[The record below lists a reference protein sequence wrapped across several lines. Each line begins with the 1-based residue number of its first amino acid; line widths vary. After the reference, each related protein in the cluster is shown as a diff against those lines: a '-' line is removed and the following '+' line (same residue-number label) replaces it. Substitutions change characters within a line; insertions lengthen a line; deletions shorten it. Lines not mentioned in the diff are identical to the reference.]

1 MVLRKGVITIKTY
14 QDLQA
19 ITSEDERATF
29 IRAAI
34 AEHEGSAAFKIARRA
49 ERYYRHE
56 NPTIMQAQK
65 LLYDFMG
72 RAVPDVY
79 SANNKI
85 PSRFYFYFVTQL
97 VQFLL
102 GNGVSFAQDGTKERL
117 GGARFDIALQD
128 IATKAQNGGVA
139 FGFWNADHLEAFG
152 LAGIDEPSFVPLKD
166 ENTGALRAGIRYWQ
180 VSDDKPMRCTLYEE
194 DGFTEYAQTDDG
206 DNELTII
213 QPKRSYVQIVE
224 RAEVGSEN
232 VLDEYNYPGFPIVP
246 MYNINKM
253 SEIVGGQETIDA
265 YDLMASTM
273 INNIDDGN
281 IIYWILKN
289 CGDMDDVDDAKFLDQ
304 IRRTHVAHPGD
315 GEGEVDAHTVE
326 APFEANETALER
338 LRTQLFDD
346 FMALDVRG
354 IANGAAT
361 ATQIKAAYEPLNA
374 KANKF
379 EQNVTEFILNLLDL
393 LGMADVPTYTRSMIV
408 NKSEEIA
415 TLIQAGQY
423 LSNEYITS
431 KILEVNGD
439 IDKLEEV
446 MAQITAAEVARYPLM
461 EEEEL
466 GEE

>member
-1 MVLRKGVITIKTY
+1 MARK
-14 QDLQA
+14 
-19 ITSEDERATF
+19 
-29 IRAAI
+29 
-34 AEHEGSAAFKIARRA
+34 AEL
-49 ERYYRHE
+49 YYRHE

-102 GNGVSFAQDGTKERL
+102 GNGVSFAQEGTKERL
-117 GGARFDIALQD
+117 GGARFDIAIQEL
-128 IATKAQNGGVA
+128 ATKAQNGGVA
-139 FGFWNADHLEAFG
+139 FGFWNVDHLEAFG

-166 ENTGALRAGIRYWQ
+166 ENTGMLRAGIRYWQ
-180 VSDDKPMRCTLYEE
+180 VSNDKPMRCTLYEE
-194 DGFTEYAQTDDG
+194 DGFTEYAKTDAESG
-206 DNELTII
+206 FSII
-213 QPKRSYVQIVE
+213 QPKRGYVQIVE
-224 RAEVGSEN
+224 KAEIGGEN
-232 VLDEYNYPGFPIVP
+232 VLDEYNYPGFPIIP
-246 MYNINKM
+246 FYNINRN
-253 SEIVGGQETIDA
+253 SELVGGQEVIDA

-289 CGDMDDVDDAKFLDQ
+289 CGDMDDVDDAKFLEQ

-315 GEGEVDAHTVE
+315 GDGEVDAHTVE
-326 APFEANETALER
+326 APFAANETALER
-338 LRTQLFDD
+338 LRIQLFDD

-379 EQNVTEFILNLLDL
+379 EQQVTTFILNLLDL
-393 LGMADVPTYTRSMIV
+393 LGIEDAPTYTRSMIV
-408 NKSEEIA
+408 NKSEEI
-415 TLIQAGQY
+415 TSILQAGEY
-423 LSNEYITS
+423 LSDEYITS
-431 KILEVNGD
+431 KLLEVNGD

-446 MAQITAAEVARYPLM
+446 QAQKANREMSMYPL
-461 EEEEL
+461 EEEEA
-466 GEE
+466 EEESAEGGI

>member
-1 MVLRKGVITIKTY
+1 MKTY

-34 AEHEGSAAFKIARRA
+34 AEHESSDAFKIAKRA

-117 GGARFDIALQD
+117 GGARFDVVVQD

-180 VSDDKPMRCTLYEE
+180 ISKDKPLRCTLYEE
-194 DGFTEYAQTDDG
+194 DGFTEYAQTEAENG
-206 DNELTII
+206 FQII
-213 QPKRSYVQIVE
+213 QPKRGYVQVVE
-224 RAEVGSEN
+224 KAEIGGEN
-232 VLDEYNYPGFPIVP
+232 VLDEYNYPGFPIIP
-246 MYNINKM
+246 FYNINRQ
-253 SEIVGGQETIDA
+253 SELVGGQETIDA

-289 CGDMDDVDDAKFLDQ
+289 CGDMDDVDDAKFIEQ

-338 LRTQLFDD
+338 LRAQLYDD

-354 IANGAAT
+354 IAGGAAT

-379 EQNVTEFILNLLDL
+379 EQQVTTFILNLLDL
-393 LGMADVPTYTRSMIV
+393 LGIEDVPTYTRSMIV
-408 NKSEEIA
+408 NKQEEI
-415 TLIQAGQY
+415 TSLLQAGQY
-423 LSNEYITS
+423 LSDEYVTS

-439 IDKLEEV
+439 IDKLDEV
-446 MAQITAAEVARYPLM
+446 QAQKANAEMSMYPL
-461 EEEEL
+461 EEET
-466 GEE
+466 EEQPEE

>member
-1 MVLRKGVITIKTY
+1 MKTY
-14 QDLQA
+14 QDWIEL
-19 ITSEDERATF
+19 TNEEERAQF
-29 IRAAI
+29 IQAAI
-34 AEHEGSAAFKIARRA
+34 GEHEGSAAYRMARKA
-49 ERYYRHE
+49 ELYYRHE

-102 GNGVSFAQDGTKERL
+102 GNGVSFAQEGTKERL
-117 GGARFDIALQD
+117 GGARFDIAIQD
-128 IATKAQNGGVA
+128 LATKAQNGGVA
-139 FGFWNADHLEAFG
+139 FGFWNVDHLEAFG

-166 ENTGALRAGIRYWQ
+166 ENTGMLRAGIRYWQ
-180 VSDDKPMRCTLYEE
+180 VSNDKPMRCTLYEE
-194 DGFTEYAQTDDG
+194 DGFTEYAKTDAESG
-206 DNELTII
+206 FSII
-213 QPKRSYVQIVE
+213 QPKRGYVQIVE
-224 RAEVGSEN
+224 KAEIGGEN
-232 VLDEYNYPGFPIVP
+232 VLDEYNYPGFPIIP
-246 MYNINKM
+246 FYNINRN
-253 SEIVGGQETIDA
+253 SELVGGQEVIDA

-289 CGDMDDVDDAKFLDQ
+289 CGDMDDVDDAKFLEQ

-326 APFEANETALER
+326 APFAANETALER

-379 EQNVTEFILNLLDL
+379 EQQVTTFILNLLDL
-393 LGMADVPTYTRSMIV
+393 LGIEDAPTYTRSMIV
-408 NKSEEIA
+408 NKSEEI
-415 TLIQAGQY
+415 TSILQAGEY
-423 LSNEYITS
+423 LSDEYITS
-431 KILEVNGD
+431 KLLEVNGD

-446 MAQITAAEVARYPLM
+446 QAQKANREMSMYPL
-461 EEEEL
+461 EEEA
-466 GEE
+466 EEEPTEGGF

>member
-1 MVLRKGVITIKTY
+1 MARK
-14 QDLQA
+14 
-19 ITSEDERATF
+19 
-29 IRAAI
+29 
-34 AEHEGSAAFKIARRA
+34 AEL
-49 ERYYRHE
+49 YYRHE

-102 GNGVSFAQDGTKERL
+102 GNGVSFAQEGTKERL
-117 GGARFDIALQD
+117 GGARFDIAIQD
-128 IATKAQNGGVA
+128 LATKAQNGGVA
-139 FGFWNADHLEAFG
+139 FGFWNVDHLEAFG

-166 ENTGALRAGIRYWQ
+166 ENTGMLRAGIRYWQ
-180 VSDDKPMRCTLYEE
+180 VSNDKPMRCTLYEE
-194 DGFTEYAQTDDG
+194 DGFTEYAKTDAESG
-206 DNELTII
+206 FSII
-213 QPKRSYVQIVE
+213 QPKRGYVQIVE
-224 RAEVGSEN
+224 KAEIGGEN
-232 VLDEYNYPGFPIVP
+232 VLDEYNYPGFPIIP
-246 MYNINKM
+246 FYNINRN
-253 SEIVGGQETIDA
+253 SELVGGQEVIDA

-289 CGDMDDVDDAKFLDQ
+289 CGDMDDVDDAKFLEQ

-315 GEGEVDAHTVE
+315 GDGEVDAHTVE
-326 APFEANETALER
+326 APFAANETALER

-379 EQNVTEFILNLLDL
+379 EQQVTTFILNLLDL
-393 LGMADVPTYTRSMIV
+393 LGIEDAPTYTRSMIV
-408 NKSEEIA
+408 NKSEEI
-415 TLIQAGQY
+415 TSILQAGEY
-423 LSNEYITS
+423 LSDEYITS
-431 KILEVNGD
+431 KLLEVNGD

-446 MAQITAAEVARYPLM
+446 QAQKANAEMSKYPL
-461 EEEEL
+461 EEEVEQETPT
-466 GEE
+466 EEV